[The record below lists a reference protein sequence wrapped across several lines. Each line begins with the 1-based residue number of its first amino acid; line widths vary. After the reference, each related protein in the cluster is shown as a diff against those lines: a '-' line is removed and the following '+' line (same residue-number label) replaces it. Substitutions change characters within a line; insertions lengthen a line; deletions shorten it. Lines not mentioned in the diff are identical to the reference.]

1 MATAQEE
8 SSINLVLSDSFFKCR
23 EEEEFIFYFL
33 KRVGR
38 KRREDSQDND
48 YGGYQFVCRNGSGL
62 FMLYE
67 FQTHT

>member
-8 SSINLVLSDSFFKCR
+8 SSINLVLSD
-23 EEEEFIFYFL
+23 FYFL